1 VKRASRDKTAAMTMR
16 ARLGLVAT
24 CASAIVLA
32 GCPSKEGEQ
41 KDAQA
46 PTASSAAT
54 GAPAGA
60 GTGPLAKLE
69 TEKATPEPW
78 TIDGQPA
85 PFLYWAGADL
95 RASASCQKGQALACD
110 ALRQLRVAAPVEIP
124 RRFLDG
130 RQSPGTKV
138 CQKLGHPILVG
149 KNAMGAEDSF
159 CRFPDGSMVSTGALE
174 RYAMRV
180 ME

>member
-1 VKRASRDKTAAMTMR
+1 MTLRTRSVLTSLSLAAC
-16 ARLGLVAT
+16 AAALLV
-24 CASAIVLA
+24 

-46 PTASSAAT
+46 AGTSGGGGTS
-54 GAPAGA
+54 APAQ
-60 GTGPLAKLE
+60 GPLAGLE
-69 TEKATPEPW
+69 SEKTVAEAW

-85 PFLYWAGADL
+85 PMIYFDKEDV
-95 RASASCQKGQALACD
+95 RVSASCQKAPGQLACD

-130 RQSPGTKV
+130 RQSAGVNV
-138 CQKLGHPILVG
+138 CAKLGHPTLVG
-149 KNAMGAEDSF
+149 KNPMGSEDSF
-159 CRFPDGSMVSTGALE
+159 CKFPDGSMVSSGALE

>member
-1 VKRASRDKTAAMTMR
+1 MTLRSRSVLSALPVAACAAS
-16 ARLGLVAT
+16 LL
-24 CASAIVLA
+24 L

-46 PTASSAAT
+46 AGTSSGAT
-54 GAPAGA
+54 TPAPAA
-60 GTGPLAKLE
+60 QGPLAGLE
-69 TEKATPEPW
+69 SEKSVQEAW
-78 TIDGQPA
+78 TIDNQPA
-85 PFLYWAGADL
+85 PMIYFD
-95 RASASCQKGQALACD
+95 RSDVRVSAACQKGPGQLACD

-130 RQSPGTKV
+130 RQSAGVKV
-138 CQKLGHPILVG
+138 CAKLGHPTLVG
-149 KNAMGAEDSF
+149 RNPMGSEDSF
-159 CRFPDGSMVSTGALE
+159 CKFPDGSMVSSGALE

>member
-1 VKRASRDKTAAMTMR
+1 MALRASWF
-16 ARLGLVAT
+16 
-24 CASAIVLA
+24 SAVSLSALVLA

-46 PTASSAAT
+46 PGTTQVTPPT
-54 GAPAGA
+54 GQ
-60 GTGPLAKLE
+60 GPLAGLE
-69 TEKATPEPW
+69 QSKSVAEPW

-85 PFLYWAGADL
+85 PFVYYGAEDL
-95 RASASCQKGQALACD
+95 RVSASCQKGPGQLACD
-110 ALRQLRVAAPVEIP
+110 ALRQLRVAAPVEIA

-130 RQSPGTKV
+130 RQSPGVKV
-138 CQKLGHPILVG
+138 CAKLGYPTLVG
-149 KNAMGAEDSF
+149 KNAMGSEDSF

-180 ME
+180 IE

>member
-1 VKRASRDKTAAMTMR
+1 MTLR
-16 ARLGLVAT
+16 VLATGLVVGAF
-24 CASAIVLA
+24 AVLLA

-46 PTASSAAT
+46 PSAST
-54 GAPAGA
+54 GAPPAMAAPGA
-60 GTGPLAKLE
+60 ASGPLAKLE
-69 TEKATPEPW
+69 TEKPTPEPW

-85 PFLYWAGADL
+85 PFLYWGAEDL
-95 RASASCQKGQALACD
+95 RLSASCQKGQALACE
-110 ALRQLRVAAPVEIP
+110 AVRQLRVAAPVEIP